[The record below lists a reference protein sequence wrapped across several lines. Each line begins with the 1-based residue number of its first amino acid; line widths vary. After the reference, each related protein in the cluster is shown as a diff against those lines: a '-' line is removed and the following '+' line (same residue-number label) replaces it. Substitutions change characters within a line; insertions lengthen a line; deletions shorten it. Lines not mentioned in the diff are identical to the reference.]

1 MSLSLLNPSVL
12 CHRVNYI
19 YYREKEPW
27 RGNPL
32 PAIEDEKER
41 VRQGEYQVIR
51 KVKNIPNSLL
61 TENQQLIAGYKL
73 VREDSDTDSI
83 HESQPSP

>member
-1 MSLSLLNPSVL
+1 MSLLNPSIL
-12 CHRVNYI
+12 CHKVNYI

-27 RGNPL
+27 RVGPL

-41 VRQGEYQVIR
+41 VRQKEYQVIR

-61 TENQQLIAGYKL
+61 RENQQLIAGYK
-73 VREDSDTDSI
+73 VVSEESETDSI
-83 HESQPSP
+83 NESQPSA